1 MQQRRTE
8 WYRKKSCLVATD
20 AVNSLTTA
28 SACAHTAAKPLT
40 ASVALAT
47 AGQQEDKTSFFAD
60 YYLVVKKEMV
70 VNSMN
75 WMAGGAQG
83 SGVDTAANIF
93 GKACGYGGLYVF
105 GRREYHSNIKG
116 LHSYFHLR
124 VSPEEIL
131 ANVNDVDLLAAF
143 DAETAVRHIS
153 EVVPKGGVIIDSQQ
167 VNTKVLDIPTLPP
180 EFKDELVRFME
191 KNNVGETLND
201 WLNHAKQR
209 KVQVFPVP
217 YMELLSQIGAKL
229 GIAQISKITRMI
241 NVITIGVS
249 FALFKYDR
257 RLAEKA
263 VRDTFA
269 GKEKIAEMNVIALNH
284 AYDYTKENLSGFEH
298 LLEKTKVNEER
309 LFLTG
314 NQAVAMGKV
323 LGGCRV
329 QTYYP
334 ITPAADESEY
344 LEAHQIMKTGAG
356 EDEAI
361 VVIQTEDEIAAVN
374 SASGAA
380 LAGTRA
386 ATSTSGPGFSLMA
399 EGISWA
405 GHNEVPLVITYYQR
419 GAPAT
424 GLPTRNGQG
433 DLRFA
438 MHAGHGEFSRIILA
452 SGDIQECF
460 YDAAKVF
467 NLADKYQMPV
477 IHLLDKAMANC
488 SQTYPV
494 FDYGKFKIDRG
505 KILTEKE
512 LEGKEYRRF
521 CLTEN
526 GVSPRVVLGT
536 RNGVHWYTGDEHNEA
551 GHISEEPL
559 NRRLM
564 VEKRMKKLALV
575 EKEVPVGDKLKFFG
589 DHDSENIVVSWGSP
603 KGAIIESLSMLKQE
617 GFSLCFMQM
626 RLIHPLP
633 VEEVK
638 KALAG
643 KKRIIDVEDNYT
655 GQLGGVIKE
664 ATGIAP
670 NYYILKY
677 TGRPM
682 TTTEVYGTLKAVL
695 AGKASEREVLM
706 VGS

>member
-1 MQQRRTE
+1 
-8 WYRKKSCLVATD
+8 
-20 AVNSLTTA
+20 
-28 SACAHTAAKPLT
+28 
-40 ASVALAT
+40 
-47 AGQQEDKTSFFAD
+47 
-60 YYLVVKKEMV
+60 
-70 VNSMN
+70 
-75 WMAGGAQG
+75 MAGGAQG

-124 VSPEEIL
+124 ISPQEVL

-143 DAETAVRHIS
+143 DAETAVRHIN
-153 EVVPKGGVIIDSQQ
+153 EVVPEGGVIIGSHQ
-167 VNTKVLDIPTLPP
+167 VGTKVLDIPTLPP
-180 EFKDELVRFME
+180 EFKAELAKFKE
-191 KNNVGETLND
+191 DKGIGETLND

-209 KVQVFPVP
+209 KVHVFPVP
-217 YMELLSQIGAKL
+217 YIDLLNQIGAKL
-229 GIAQISKITRMI
+229 GISQISKITRMI
-241 NVITIGVS
+241 NVLTLGVS
-249 FALFKYDR
+249 FALLKYPR
-257 RLAEKA
+257 NLAEKA

-269 GKEKIAEMNVIALNH
+269 KKGKIADMNVTALDY
-284 AYDYTKENLSGFEH
+284 AYNYAEENFGGFKHKLQKIEAN
-298 LLEKTKVNEER
+298 KER

-344 LEAHQIMKTGAG
+344 LEAHQILKNAG
-356 EDEAI
+356 KDEAI
-361 VVIQTEDEIAAVN
+361 VVIQTEDEIAAIN

-380 LAGTRA
+380 LAGARA
-386 ATSTSGPGFSLMA
+386 ATSTSGPGFSLMT
-399 EGISWA
+399 EGLSWA
-405 GHNEVPLVITYYQR
+405 GNCEVPLVITYYQR

-433 DLRFA
+433 DLRFVI
-438 MHAGHGEFSRIILA
+438 HAGHGEFPRIILA

-467 NLADKYQMPV
+467 NLAEKYQMPV

-494 FDYGKFKIDRG
+494 FDYSKFKIDRG
-505 KILTEKE
+505 NILSDTD

-521 CLTEN
+521 RFTET
-526 GVSPRVVLGT
+526 GISPRVVLGT
-536 RNGVHWYTGDEHNEA
+536 KNSVHWYAGDEHNET

-564 VEKRMKKLALV
+564 VEKRMKKLELV
-575 EKEVPVGDKLKFFG
+575 EKEVPSEDKLKFYG
-589 DHDSENIVVSWGSP
+589 DPTSENIVVSWGSP
-603 KGAIIESLSMLKQE
+603 KGAILESLKMLKQD
-617 GFSLCFMQM
+617 GFSLSFLQV
-626 RLIHPLP
+626 RLLHPFP
-633 VEEVK
+633 ASEVK
-638 KALAG
+638 KALAD
-643 KKRIIDVEDNYT
+643 KKRIIDIEDNYT
-655 GQLGGVIKE
+655 GQLGRIIKE
-664 ATGIAP
+664 ATCIAP

-682 TTTEVYGTLKAVL
+682 TTTEVYHALKAVL
-695 AGKASEREVLM
+695 TGKAAKREVLM
-706 VGS
+706 FGS